1 MVSEKRKIARPLAQR
16 ILKNGRDAADPAAKL
31 RREFS
36 ANVSHEL
43 KTPLTSIAGYAEML
57 DEGMVAPEDR
67 AEFIRKIR
75 DESRRLIALVEDV
88 MFISKLDESRA
99 DGGFELID
107 LEVIAREAA
116 GKLAEKAARS
126 EVAVTVEQP
135 REKPIIRAN
144 RLMMEELFSNLIDNA
159 VKYNVPGGQVMVS
172 FEREDAKTHV
182 TVADTGIGIPAEVQ
196 ERVFERFYR
205 VDRSRSKKTGG
216 TGLGLA
222 IVKHIALIH
231 DADIRL
237 ASEPGIGTTIGITF
251 KPFFIEWKKV
261 NNK

>member
-1 MVSEKRKIARPLAQR
+1 MAHALYRRAEGEQ
-16 ILKNGRDAADPAAKL
+16 GAAANM

-36 ANVSHEL
+36 TNVSHEL

-57 DEGMVAPEDR
+57 DAGMVAPEDK
-67 AEFIRKIR
+67 AEFVRKIR
-75 DESRRLIALVEDV
+75 DESHRLITLIEDI
-88 MFISKLDESRA
+88 MFISKLDEGRA
-99 DGGFELID
+99 DGNFEIVD
-107 LEVIAREAA
+107 LETVALGIAE
-116 GKLAEKAARS
+116 KLAEKAAGS
-126 EVAVTVEQP
+126 GVTVTVGHAKENVSV
-135 REKPIIRAN
+135 RAN
-144 RLMMEELFSNLIDNA
+144 RSMMEELFSNLIDNA
-159 VKYNVPGGQVMVS
+159 IKYNVPGGRVDIR
-172 FEREDAKTHV
+172 FDRIDAKTRV
-182 TVADTGIGIPAEVQ
+182 TVSDTGIGIPENAR

-237 ASEPGIGTTIGITF
+237 ESEQGRGTTIEITF

-261 NNK
+261 K